1 MSAEHNEGE
10 AANPLDEL
18 PEANA
23 GYDERRRRSDYRL
36 VFDSEAGQ
44 RVLADLAR
52 FAHLGHPS
60 YVRGDAMETAFRE
73 GERNVVLRILALRR
87 LRVGVAGRSSKTQAA
102 EGIDLQQKVE

>member
-1 MSAEHNEGE
+1 MSAEMDAPE

-52 FAHLGHPS
+52 FAHMGHPS

-87 LRVGVAGRSSKTQAA
+87 LRPGVAKRSSKTQA
-102 EGIDLQQKVE
+102 EDGIELQQRVE